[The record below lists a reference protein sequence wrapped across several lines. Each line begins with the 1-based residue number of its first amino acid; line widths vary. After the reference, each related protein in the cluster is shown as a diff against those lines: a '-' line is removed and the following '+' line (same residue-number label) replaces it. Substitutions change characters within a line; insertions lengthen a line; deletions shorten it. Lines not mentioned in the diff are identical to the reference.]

1 MPLKTAFV
9 NNNQAVERQVA
20 LMSTCGKKV
29 VGEDRKSGQQIA
41 VSKRKSRKSE
51 GKINQIYCISFKWLT
66 NSPSLTIKSSLTKF
80 SMIQYALYPTPK
92 CWKCN

>member
-41 VSKRKSRKSE
+41 VAEHR
-51 GKINQIYCISFKWLT
+51 QQ
-66 NSPSLTIKSSLTKF
+66 TKK
-80 SMIQYALYPTPK
+80 QK
-92 CWKCN
+92 K

>member
-1 MPLKTAFV
+1 MAAKKEYARVTLPPLLHGLTRAAIISYLRMPLKTVFV

-41 VSKRKSRKSE
+41 VAEHRQE
-51 GKINQIYCISFKWLT
+51 
-66 NSPSLTIKSSLTKF
+66 TKK
-80 SMIQYALYPTPK
+80 QK
-92 CWKCN
+92 N